1 MQATNLECNLSGLLR
16 CCLLPPCRAHVQ
28 FVPGL
33 KSYSEGYILKHIY
46 IIFFFAILATV
57 GRGGK
62 CFRTNLLKCTSRRSE
77 RGELALANSS
87 RGELQIS
94 VPNFTGIL
102 TRRETG
108 VCWRRCLGVAL
119 IHRRS
124 KQYVGVRVKGS
135 YSVACV
141 WKISYPLSYLGYVN
155 FSVGRG
161 ADARVQYAP
170 V

>member
-1 MQATNLECNLSGLLR
+1 MQATNLECHLSGLLSMLSSSSVSGTR
-16 CCLLPPCRAHVQ
+16 PICASAQVLYGRLH
-28 FVPGL
+28 F
-33 KSYSEGYILKHIY
+33 KTY
-46 IIFFFAILATV
+46 IIFVILATV

-94 VPNFTGIL
+94 VPNFTGML

-119 IHRRS
+119 IHTYRRS
-124 KQYVGVRVKGS
+124 KQCVGVCAKGS
-135 YSVACV
+135 YIALHACERFL
-141 WKISYPLSYLGYVN
+141 IR
-155 FSVGRG
+155 FRT
-161 ADARVQYAP
+161 
-170 V
+170 